1 MNKIVAKKVII
12 SILELCIQKFSME
25 KYLFFEL
32 IIFIVAVLGGGI
44 GAVIGLG
51 GGLVITPL
59 LTTVLGVP
67 LHYAIGASLVA
78 IICTSTAT
86 SLVSLQSH
94 GLTKEKLGLFLAL
107 ATAVGAIFGAKLA
120 VMLRAKVLFLIFGG
134 ILIVVAILSF
144 IKKKS
149 NAETKP
155 PKQSF
160 IVNKLQLNDSV
171 VIAGQKQD
179 YNVNHPI
186 IGFIFMAGA
195 GFIGGL
201 LGIGAGIFKVVTM
214 DKIMKIP
221 FRVSASTSNFIMGV
235 TAFAA
240 TSTYYFAG
248 YIDSSIIAAVAL
260 GTLLGATIGSK
271 LMPHIPTKALRLMF
285 FIVVFISAIQMI
297 IKGLV

>member
-1 MNKIVAKKVII
+1 
-12 SILELCIQKFSME
+12 ME

-32 IIFIVAVLGGGI
+32 VIFIVAVLGGGI

-59 LTTVLGVP
+59 LTTILGVP

-86 SLVSLQSH
+86 SLVSLKSH

-120 VMLRAKVLFLIFGG
+120 VMLGAKILFLIFGG
-134 ILIVVAILSF
+134 ILILVAILSF

-149 NAETKP
+149 ITDNTKP
-155 PKQSF
+155 IKQSF
-160 IVNKLQLNDSV
+160 IANKLQLNDSV
-171 VIAGQKQD
+171 VIAGQKQN

-186 IGFIFMAGA
+186 LGFIFMAGA

-201 LGIGAGIFKVVTM
+201 LGIGAGIFKVVAM

-248 YIDSSIIAAVAL
+248 YIDSSITAAVAL

-271 LMPHIPTKALRLMF
+271 LMPNIPTKALRLMF